1 MSPISLYVE
10 DEVYRSLK
18 TLAKRTRRPVS
29 ELIRE
34 AMSEYIDRKIG
45 HEPSLLDLP
54 AHPSGDQMP
63 EDPLP
68 KRFALE
74 YGRGDGL

>member
-1 MSPISLYVE
+1 MRPISLHVE

-18 TLAKRTRRPVS
+18 TLAERMGRPVS

-45 HEPSLLDLP
+45 NGPSLLDIP
-54 AHPSGDQMP
+54 AHRSGALLKP
-63 EDPLP
+63 WTREDLFDEMLDP
-68 KRFALE
+68 
-74 YGRGDGL
+74 

>member
-1 MSPISLYVE
+1 MHVE

-18 TLAKRTRRPVS
+18 TLAERTGRPVS

-45 HEPSLLDLP
+45 RGPSLLDLP
-54 AHPSGDQMP
+54 AHFSGALLKPWTREELLDEML
-63 EDPLP
+63 DP
-68 KRFALE
+68 
-74 YGRGDGL
+74 